1 MTAATSTKQ
10 RLTAATRRRFE
21 VEEDDDE
28 AQRARS
34 RRPTPGKG
42 VDHARL
48 DPAGAA
54 GANLVPGKLSLEDAG
69 CDTMEPA
76 AAIRYA
82 DWIATGPRVDRRAEI
97 SEIDDGA
104 LASAFEFIAD
114 ARGAGL
120 PAELRARLE
129 RELRIDLGG
138 VRLHTDAAADQAARA
153 LGARAFT
160 IGDDIYFAAGAYDPA
175 SEPGL
180 ELVAHEIA
188 HVAQQRRGGKPG
200 PGARR
205 VSRSGDASEVSA
217 DEFAARFRRSV
228 RQPLDRSDPSDPAA
242 LVEQVRRD
250 ARRLD
255 VPGLGE
261 IEKELGASLGHI
273 EAYVGDAATL
283 ACRAMAASAFA
294 VRGVVAF
301 ADPSP
306 RRDKLIHELTHIVQM
321 GNRSAPSLFAPGTLK
336 ISHRDDPAEVEAR
349 GGGGRPAVHA
359 DPDTIHRDGD
369 TGSTDPEA
377 APDGGDNGTPVTRFA
392 EFTTSWINSHKNN
405 GKKVFGWFGSTMPV
419 EVMDDKGGK
428 KIEQQPV
435 WDPQYSASTADWF
448 FLQDYTDSSSSWA
461 SFKGKAKKHD
471 LEYLYS
477 TAKQGPAIG
486 LTKGRDKESRT
497 WAWIGTSGTETWHDY
512 VVKLEEERR
521 SKPDPNKQWVEYTKW
536 CDKLGLDFEIVGKR
550 TMHKDPLAGK
560 DEDHVYSVGEA
571 SLFRQK
577 LFEEIANKYATT
589 TGEWGAFYNDIVTKE
604 PFKLNTGLV
613 GNAFEAVV
621 AKSLA
626 GGKTKYG
633 ADRFKFD
640 IEGDNDGEKYT
651 RTSDG
656 SVVDFKVEGADM
668 LAIVAD
674 CKAYQLELG
683 SNGKPLARKTL
694 SGDIRQQ
701 AMDYAKAVGADG
713 GDGIKGYRKVGG
725 TVEKKQFNHCVYI
738 FPTGDVS
745 RQWYGDLGD
754 IFGGAGNKYLSIVPK
769 FDSIT
774 FLYDVNPTF
783 SIDLPQKGTH
793 HTIASPPIFHPGA
806 QTKKVDVTLKR
817 EGSPELASGSVTL
830 DMDLG
835 GGFKGDSI
843 VKPLRPDADGANPSL
858 ENKFPSLKPKGLD
871 KILQRFDVDAKLTDS
886 GVTATVDIKAGPSGI
901 PNFNL
906 TASKITATYTDGG
919 LGVTGEVG
927 IAHTS
932 GKISGKIKASWN
944 GSDWNFDG
952 TATVAVGLVDG
963 LQPFDVKVKYESGA
977 WSVGCDNVVF
987 QKKFSAVTLTGKAY
1001 GVWYD
1006 IKKGTF
1012 SGSAELTAD
1021 MGMFGTATAQAEIK
1035 DNKLAK
1041 ASLAYD
1047 SPELKYPAKSDKPA
1061 LAGTVGGTLTYEN
1074 EQFSGAIRGTARIN
1088 VPALQKIAGDSGLG
1102 LRVDAHVNADGSYGG
1117 TIGTT
1122 TPLKFGKY
1130 FEIPSV
1136 SATINDD
1143 GSVTGDF
1150 TIAIKNIK
1158 HLENASIGCRIDKTG
1173 FHVTSANV
1181 HASFGS
1187 PTDKM
1192 WGSLDVGYAEATGL
1206 AITGTLNVK
1215 IKEGMVATGTLTY
1228 NSQTNDIDVSLTV
1241 QEITLFDF
1249 SKSQSLFKFSKQI
1262 PLVSFYSII
1271 GIYLDLGLDLDFD
1284 FSMKLG
1290 LKPTITLDGL
1300 SFDTWEYKRIAA
1312 MIELTGQLRAAL
1324 TATPKLGLGLFAIS
1338 PSLLRGGGGLKMPIT
1353 AEALLTPKATLSVG
1367 YTPSG
1372 GVEGDATIGMQLTF
1386 GIKGAVQPYAEAAVL
1401 DGMWNPNWT
1410 GDALTEFE
1418 ILPPK
1423 ELFSFTLDLAGDMK
1437 PKQPQ
1442 IPTSPQAPAAP
1453 TAARQLP
1460 QDAPKTNQ
1468 VGDNGPGRDAVPPT
1482 NAPAGGGGADDSMF
1496 KMSSLMGA
1504 LKGLPG
1510 YQTISGFMDKAA
1522 KVWDQIKGF
1531 FGRIVKAFKN
1541 FFAGIENQLEEV
1553 LNGFAQQGLAYLP
1566 KLIQKIVGPDVWD
1579 VIEPIINA
1587 AAGSAEQILQLF
1599 ETSPPA
1605 SAADFFPWA
1614 LKLMQKAFGI
1624 GFDSVPALINALRV
1638 MMGRLAGL
1646 ATKIVNQM
1654 VHQGMIGV
1662 KRHQYYYWAFGDH
1675 YFLAADEYKIN
1686 MLGINIYFRESGIL
1700 LNPNDLVCAGL
1711 FDVLEQMGVPA
1722 TNMAMDDKT
1731 HDTYR
1736 DRWV

>member
-1 MTAATSTKQ
+1 MTAGTPTKQ
-10 RLTAATRRRFE
+10 KLTVATRRRSE
-21 VEEDDDE
+21 LDEDDE
-28 AQRARS
+28 AQRARP
-34 RRPTPGKG
+34 RRQTPGKG
-42 VDHARL
+42 VDHAQL

-54 GANLVPGKLSLEDAG
+54 GADLAPGKLSLEDAG
-69 CDTMEPA
+69 RNTMEPA

-82 DWIATGPRVDRRAEI
+82 DWIATGPRVDRRAEVP
-97 SEIDDGA
+97 EVDDGA

-120 PAELRARLE
+120 PTELRARLE
-129 RELRIDLGG
+129 RELRIDLGS
-138 VRLHTDAAADQAARA
+138 VRLHTDAAADHAARA

-160 IGDDIYFAAGAYDPA
+160 IGDDVYFAAGAYDPA
-175 SEPGL
+175 SESGI
-180 ELVAHEIA
+180 ELIAHEIA
-188 HVAQQRRGGKPG
+188 HVAQQRRSGKPG

-205 VSRSGDASEVSA
+205 VSRSGDASETSA
-217 DEFAARFRRSV
+217 DEFATRFRRAA
-228 RQPLDRSDPSDPAA
+228 RQPLDPSDPAS

-250 ARRLD
+250 ARRLN

-261 IEKELGASLGHI
+261 IENELGASLGHV

-283 ACRAMAASAFA
+283 ACRTMAAGAFA

-336 ISHRDDPAEVEAR
+336 ISHHSDPAEVEAR
-349 GGGGRPAVHA
+349 AGAGRPAVHA

-369 TGSTDPEA
+369 TGSTDPEN

-392 EFTTSWINSHKNN
+392 EFTTSWINNNKNTE
-405 GKKVFGWFGSTMPV
+405 KVFGYPATMMAV
-419 EVMDDKGGK
+419 EVVDPTTGAKS
-428 KIEQQPV
+428 IQQQPV
-435 WDPQYSASTADWF
+435 YDPQYTVSTKNWF
-448 FLQDYTDSSSSWA
+448 FLNDYTTSSSSWTN
-461 SFKGKAKKHD
+461 FKGKAKRHD

-477 TAKQGPAIG
+477 GANKGPAIG
-486 LTKGRDKESRT
+486 LTKGRDKSSQT
-497 WAWIGTSGTETWHDY
+497 WAWIATSATEVWHDY
-512 VVKLEEERR
+512 VVKLEEEAR
-521 SKPDPNKQWVEYTKW
+521 SRPDPNKQWAEYTKW
-536 CDKLGLDFEIVGKR
+536 CDKLGFDFEIVAKR
-550 TMHKDPLAGK
+550 TMHKDAAAGQ
-560 DEDHVYSVGEA
+560 DGHIYELGEA
-571 SLFRQK
+571 SLFRSK
-577 LFEEIANKYATT
+577 LFEEIAKKYSTT
-589 TGEWGAFYNDIVTKE
+589 TGEWGAFYTDIVTKE

-621 AKSLA
+621 AASLA
-626 GGKTKYG
+626 AGKTKY
-633 ADRFKFD
+633 DSKRYKFD

-656 SVVDFKVEGADM
+656 SVVEFKAETGDM

-674 CKAYQLELG
+674 CKAYQLDLG
-683 SNGKPLARKTL
+683 ANGKPLARKSL

-713 GDGIKGYRKVGG
+713 GDGLKGYRKDAG
-725 TVEKKQFNHCVYI
+725 TVVKKQFNHCVYI

-745 RQWYGDLGD
+745 RQWYPDLSD

-793 HTIASPPIFHPGA
+793 HTIANPPIFHPGA
-806 QTKKVDVTLKR
+806 HTKQVNVTLQR

-830 DMDLG
+830 DMDMG
-835 GGFKGDSI
+835 GAFKGDSI
-843 VKPLRPDADGANPSL
+843 VKPLRPAAAGGANPSL

-871 KILQRFDVDAKLTDS
+871 QILKRFDVDAKLNDS
-886 GVTATVDIKAGPSGI
+886 GVEASVDIKAGPSGI

-906 TASKITATYTDGG
+906 TASKITAAYTDGG
-919 LGVTGEVG
+919 LNVTGEVG

-944 GSDWNFDG
+944 GSDWNFEG

-963 LQPFDVKVKYESGA
+963 LKPFDLKVKYENGQ
-977 WSVGCDNVVF
+977 WSVGCDNVEF
-987 QKKFSAVTLTGKAY
+987 EKKFSAVTLTGKAY

-1012 SGSAELTAD
+1012 SGSAELRAD

-1074 EQFSGAIRGTARIN
+1074 EQFSGAIRGTAKIN

-1150 TIAIKNIK
+1150 SIAIKNIK
-1158 HLENASIGCRIDKTG
+1158 HLENAAIGCRIDKTG
-1173 FHVTSANV
+1173 FHVTSANI
-1181 HASFGS
+1181 HASFGA

-1215 IKEGMVATGTLTY
+1215 IKEGMVATGSLTY

-1249 SKSQSLFKFSKQI
+1249 SKTQSLFKFSKQI

-1290 LKPTITLDGL
+1290 LKPTITLEGL
-1300 SFDTWEYKRIAA
+1300 SFETWEYKKIAA
-1312 MIELTGQLRAAL
+1312 AIELTGQLRAAL

-1353 AEALLTPKATLSVG
+1353 AEALLTPKAMLQVG
-1367 YTPSG
+1367 YSPSG

-1423 ELFSFTLDLAGDMK
+1423 ELFNFTLDLAGDMK

-1442 IPTSPQAPAAP
+1442 IPTSPQAPTAP

-1460 QDAPKTNQ
+1460 QDTPKTNQ
-1468 VGDNGPGRDAVPPT
+1468 VGDNGPGRDATPPT
-1482 NAPAGGGGADDSMF
+1482 TAPAGGGGADDSMF
-1496 KMSSLMGA
+1496 KMSTLMGA

-1541 FFAGIENQLEEV
+1541 FFAGIEAQLEEV
-1553 LNGFAQQGLAYLP
+1553 LNGFATEGLGYLP

-1605 SAADFFPWA
+1605 NAADFFPWA

-1624 GFDSVPALINALRV
+1624 GFDSIPALINAFRV
-1638 MMGRLAGL
+1638 MMGRLAGM
-1646 ATKIVNQM
+1646 AKKIVNEM
-1654 VHQGMIGV
+1654 VHRGMVGV

-1686 MLGINIYFRESGIL
+1686 MLGINIHFRESGML
-1700 LNPNDLVCAGL
+1700 LNPNDLVGAGL
-1711 FDVLEQMGVPA
+1711 FDVLEQMGVPP
-1722 TNMAMDDKT
+1722 TNTARDDKT
-1731 HDTYR
+1731 GDTYR
-1736 DRWV
+1736 DRWA